1 MDARPMAR
9 YFPRLIARCYSQAVP
24 ALCTVPRRHGDEA
37 QHLAAACVLHVKHV
51 AWQRL
56 PLRDA
61 AQIER
66 EVGEARLAPRLRI
79 PVVEVEAQAAT
90 LGPAVLAH
98 KPVQPPRHPHAEL
111 EPHLTHGRHTHGL
124 ASATAKTPR

>member
-1 MDARPMAR
+1 MELRRVLVRSKCSCGVDFSGVRAPDGTMDARPMAR

-56 PLRDA
+56 PMRDA
-61 AQIER
+61 AQDR
-66 EVGEARLAPRLRI
+66 
-79 PVVEVEAQAAT
+79 
-90 LGPAVLAH
+90 
-98 KPVQPPRHPHAEL
+98 
-111 EPHLTHGRHTHGL
+111 
-124 ASATAKTPR
+124 ASTRMNSSP